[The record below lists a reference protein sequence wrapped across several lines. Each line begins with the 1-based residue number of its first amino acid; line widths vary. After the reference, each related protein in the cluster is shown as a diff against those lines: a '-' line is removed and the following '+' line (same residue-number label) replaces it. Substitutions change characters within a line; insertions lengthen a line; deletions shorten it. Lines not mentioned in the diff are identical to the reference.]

1 MTRNKM
7 AMANRSRRLIN
18 LTIGYISLDLE
29 RNIEISPTFLNFYN
43 NNNNNNS
50 GCAGPFGLLYSKIK

>member
-1 MTRNKM
+1 M

-18 LTIGYISLDLE
+18 LTIGYISLE

-43 NNNNNNS
+43 NNNNNNNVT
-50 GCAGPFGLLYSKIK
+50 LRTNT